1 MAEQL
6 NLPRNN
12 RQKRDAELLDSKPL
26 DSKPL
31 DSKPLD
37 SKALDSKLL
46 GADKSFLEYSAS
58 EAKDLDI
65 KGSGIKGSGIK
76 GSDIVGD
83 TAAYVACALYKFV
96 ALSDFQALRGPLL
109 QQMRDHQVFG
119 TLLLAQEGINGT
131 IAGTQAA
138 IDRVLAWLAAQPG
151 LDGIEVKQSFH
162 HEIPFYRA
170 KVKLKREIV
179 TMGVEGID
187 PQQSAGTYIEPEQWN
202 ALISDP
208 DVLVV
213 DTRNDYEVKIG
224 SFANAVDPQTTNFRD
239 FPAWVDKNLHPGE
252 HKKVA
257 MFCTGGIRC
266 EKSTAYLKERGF
278 GDVYHLRGGILNYL
292 KKVPQQQSLWQGE
305 CFVFDNR
312 VAVDHALQRG
322 SYDQCHACRMPIT
335 EEDKTRTEYLE
346 GRACHHCVDHR
357 DSQQQQRANE
367 RQKQVSLAKLRGEE
381 HIGDAA
387 AYHTERRRLAKKAQK
402 NLQKIASKAAQK
414 DQ

>member
-6 NLPRNN
+6 NLPQSN
-12 RQKRDAELLDSKPL
+12 REKRDAELLDSE
-26 DSKPL
+26 
-31 DSKPLD
+31 
-37 SKALDSKLL
+37 ALDSKLL
-46 GADKSFLEYSAS
+46 GADKSCLEYSAS

-65 KGSGIKGSGIK
+65 KD
-76 GSDIVGD
+76 SDIIGD

-96 ALSDFQALRGPLL
+96 VLSDFQALREPLL

-138 IDRVLAWLAAQPG
+138 IDRVLAWLAEQPG
-151 LDGIEVKQSFH
+151 LDGIEIKQSFH

-224 SFANAVDPQTTNFRD
+224 SFADAVDPQTTNFRD
-239 FPAWVDKNLHPGE
+239 FPAWVDKNLRPGE

-292 KKVPQQQSLWQGE
+292 KKVPQQQSLWHGE

-335 EEDKTRTEYLE
+335 EEDKARTEYLE

-402 NLQKIASKAAQK
+402 NMQKIASKAAQK

>member
-12 RQKRDAELLDSKPL
+12 RQKRDAEALDSEAL
-26 DSKPL
+26 DSE
-31 DSKPLD
+31 
-37 SKALDSKLL
+37 ALDSKLL
-46 GADKSFLEYSAS
+46 EADKSCFEYSAS
-58 EAKDLDI
+58 EAKGLDIRGLDIRGLDI
-65 KGSGIKGSGIK
+65 KGS
-76 GSDIVGD
+76 DMMGD

-138 IDRVLAWLAAQPG
+138 IDRVLAWLAEQPG
-151 LDGIEVKQSFH
+151 LDGIEIKQSFH

-292 KKVPQQQSLWQGE
+292 KKVPQQQSLWHGE

-335 EEDKTRTEYLE
+335 EEDKARTEYLE
-346 GRACHHCVDHR
+346 GRACHHCIDHR
-357 DSQQQQRANE
+357 DSQQQQRADE